1 MLVRRVL
8 PPSIAIVL
16 AAIAIAAAGPDT
28 AGACIGDCSDDG
40 SVSISDLITGVSIGL
55 GDLPASVCPAFDVNG
70 DGQVGIDELVMA
82 VNAALVGCPSTP
94 TPSPTPS
101 PEASATPTETPS
113 PTVPPATASPT
124 ATPTMPMVAGQW
136 REAPLSVT
144 TSTCPGTLT
153 DAFAADLAGRP
164 PCDQTVEA
172 LSEGA
177 IALTDCTGTR
187 IEGTVD
193 RDGTIHV
200 VYPTIDDSFAGCTLA
215 LTASAA
221 ITAGTAPTV
230 AAYTFALDFSGSCPI
245 ENCTID
251 AEATWTRL

>member
-1 MLVRRVL
+1 
-8 PPSIAIVL
+8 VL
-16 AAIAIAAAGPDT
+16 AAIAIAAGGPGS
-28 AGACIGDCSDDG
+28 ALACAGDCGDDG
-40 SVSISDLITGVSIGL
+40 SVSISDLITGVSIAL
-55 GDLPASVCPAFDVNG
+55 GDLPVSVCPAFDVNG
-70 DGQVGIDELVMA
+70 DGQVGIDELLMA
-82 VNAALVGCPSTP
+82 VNAALTGCPSTP
-94 TPSPTPS
+94 TPSITPTVQ
-101 PEASATPTETPS
+101 ASETPTETPS

-124 ATPTMPMVAGQW
+124 ATPTMPVVAGQW

-144 TSTCPGTLT
+144 TSTCPGPFT
-153 DAFAADLAGRP
+153 DTFAADLAGRP
-164 PCDQTVEA
+164 PCDQTVEV
-172 LSEGA
+172 LSEVA

-187 IEGTVD
+187 IDGSLD

-200 VYPTIDDSFAGCTLA
+200 VYPTIDGSFEGCTLA

-230 AAYTFALDFSGSCPI
+230 ATYTFALDFSGSCPI